1 MTTKIFGQPNLNA
14 ANPNEISEKS
24 VAGTATKIA
33 GTVLT
38 TVANKALGTGGKS
51 KRHNRR
57 QFKKCT
63 RRIKYTKKR
72 KTHKMRH

>member
-1 MTTKIFGQPNLNA
+1 
-14 ANPNEISEKS
+14 
-24 VAGTATKIA
+24 VAKMATKIT

-38 TVANKALGTGGKS
+38 TVANKAFGGKS